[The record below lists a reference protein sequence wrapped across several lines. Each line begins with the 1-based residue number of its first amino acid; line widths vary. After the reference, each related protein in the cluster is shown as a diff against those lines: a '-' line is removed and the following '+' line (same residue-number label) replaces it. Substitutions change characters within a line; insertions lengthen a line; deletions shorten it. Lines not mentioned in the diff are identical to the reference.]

1 MKALT
6 MTLQRPA
13 RAAGPN
19 TILGVVLTAYLM
31 ILLDLSIVYTG
42 MPEIGQTMGMS
53 PVMQTWVQ
61 NAYLLCFGGF
71 LMLSARLGDAFG
83 RRRILQVGVVLFTI
97 ASFVIGI
104 SVSQYELIAARAV
117 QGLGASILAPSVL
130 AIIATTFPE
139 GSERTRALAWY
150 SVVAGAGASL
160 GMVLGGVFA
169 GLLSW
174 RIGFLVNIPIGVAL
188 LFAVA
193 RYVPENLP
201 TKGKFDVI
209 GSVASTLGVGLLVY
223 GLVNAADAGWFDPV
237 TLATLVLSV
246 AILGLFL
253 GYEKRVQ
260 TPVLPLR
267 LFRSRERSAAYL
279 ARMLYVG
286 SIVSFFFF
294 GTQFMQ
300 EVLGYSAL
308 QAGLGFLPMTLVQF
322 AAAMAIPR
330 VTRLMGG
337 APMLM
342 AALLLISI
350 GLFWLAGAG
359 AEASYWQLALPMV
372 VIGIGNGGAMAPLTT
387 SGVRGVEARDQG
399 AASGL
404 VNVAHQ
410 LGGSVGLSILIVV
423 FAANARP
430 ELSGA
435 AQMSHQVSA
444 VFAGAAVMNL
454 LALALTALFILPAN
468 RRRDDGGDRI
478 SRPGYAR

>member
-1 MKALT
+1 MAP
-6 MTLQRPA
+6 QRPA

-71 LMLSARLGDAFG
+71 LLLSARLGDTFG
-83 RRRILQVGVVLFTI
+83 RRRILQVGVALFTI

-104 SVSQYELIAARAV
+104 SQSQYELIGARAV
-117 QGLGASILAPSVL
+117 QGFGASILAPSVL
-130 AIIATTFPE
+130 AIISTTFPE

-160 GMVLGGVFA
+160 GMVLGGIFA

-174 RIGFLVNIPIGVAL
+174 RIGFLVNIPIGIAL

-193 RYVPENLP
+193 RYIPENVP
-201 TKGKFDVI
+201 TKGKFDVLGAI
-209 GSVASTLGVGLLVY
+209 TSTLGVGLLVY
-223 GLVNAADAGWFDPV
+223 GLVNAADAGWLDPV
-237 TLATLVLSV
+237 TLATLALSAV
-246 AILGLFL
+246 ILGFFL
-253 GYEKRVQ
+253 WYENRVE

-300 EVLGYSAL
+300 RVLGYSAL
-308 QAGLGFLPMTLVQF
+308 QAGLGFLPMTLVQL

-330 VTRLMGG
+330 VTRMVGG
-337 APMLM
+337 VPMLM
-342 AALLLISI
+342 GALLLISV

-359 AEASYWQLALPMV
+359 ADASFWQLALPMV
-372 VIGIGNGGAMAPLTT
+372 VIGVGNGAAMAPLTT
-387 SGVRGVEARDQG
+387 SGVRGVEPRDQG

-410 LGGSVGLSILIVV
+410 LGGSIGLSVLIVV
-423 FAANARP
+423 FAANAGP
-430 ELSGA
+430 ELTGTA
-435 AQMSHQVSA
+435 EMSHQVSA
-444 VFAGAAVMNL
+444 VFVGAAIMNL
-454 LALALTALFILPAN
+454 LALVLTAVFILPAN
-468 RRRDDGGDRI
+468 PRNTDPESEMSIAG
-478 SRPGYAR
+478 PAE